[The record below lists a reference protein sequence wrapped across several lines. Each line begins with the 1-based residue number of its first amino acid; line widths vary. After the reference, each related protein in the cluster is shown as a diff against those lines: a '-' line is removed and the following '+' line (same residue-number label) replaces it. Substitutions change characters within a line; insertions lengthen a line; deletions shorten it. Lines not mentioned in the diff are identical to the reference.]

1 MDSRIREYN
10 GGSLGRF
17 IDLLR
22 KESREVTVTL
32 PREAIDFDRDHN
44 LPLFELRVWE
54 GREFGRLTRG
64 HADAG
69 SAKSKLL
76 LDMRTSDREFLA
88 DFLTLFL
95 GRPRVAEGKYLGEET
110 DVWDVWLITTRRA
123 RRKRI
128 IRWRSSPAGFPIQF
142 F

>member
-1 MDSRIREYN
+1 
-10 GGSLGRF
+10 
-17 IDLLR
+17 
-22 KESREVTVTL
+22 
-32 PREAIDFDRDHN
+32 
-44 LPLFELRVWE
+44 
-54 GREFGRLTRG
+54 
-64 HADAG
+64 
-69 SAKSKLL
+69 
-76 LDMRTSDREFLA
+76 LA

>member
-110 DVWDVWLITTRRA
+110 DVWDV
-123 RRKRI
+123 
-128 IRWRSSPAGFPIQF
+128 
-142 F
+142 